1 MPETFPPSAPV
12 PAPAV
17 ATPQQTPDLWAVV
30 APACAAASV
39 GTLAAML
46 GAVRQINPELLF
58 RWDLLS
64 AGAGVFGAVSAW
76 SIGRGFWRLGR
87 DELTGRERSRLRWQ
101 ALGGLAGLGLLVLI
115 SFAIAAGGLPDERR
129 RDMIAGGIMAAG
141 VIGAVGWTV
150 WRLARLF
157 GGSSEAGESEES

>member
-1 MPETFPPSAPV
+1 
-12 PAPAV
+12 
-17 ATPQQTPDLWAVV
+17 
-30 APACAAASV
+30 
-39 GTLAAML
+39 
-46 GAVRQINPELLF
+46 
-58 RWDLLS
+58 
-64 AGAGVFGAVSAW
+64 
-76 SIGRGFWRLGR
+76 
-87 DELTGRERSRLRWQ
+87 
-101 ALGGLAGLGLLVLI
+101 LAGLGLLVLI

>member
-1 MPETFPPSAPV
+1 MTLLAPAPHPIVSAP
-12 PAPAV
+12 
-17 ATPQQTPDLWAVV
+17 QKSPDLWAVV

-46 GAVRQINPELLF
+46 GAVRQINPELHF

-64 AGAGVFGAVSAW
+64 AGAGLFGAASAW
-76 SIGRGFWRLGR
+76 AIGRGFWRLGR
-87 DELTGRERSRLRWQ
+87 DELSGRDRRRLRWQ

-115 SFAIAAGGLPDERR
+115 GFALAAGGLPDGRR

-141 VIGAVGWTV
+141 VIGAVGWTL

-157 GGSSEAGESEES
+157 GGTGDNQESEES

>member
-1 MPETFPPSAPV
+1 MA
-12 PAPAV
+12 A
-17 ATPQQTPDLWAVV
+17 PQQTPDLWAVV

-76 SIGRGFWRLGR
+76 LIGRSFWRLGR
-87 DELTGRERSRLRWQ
+87 DELTGLERNRLRWQ

-115 SFAIAAGGLPDERR
+115 GFAIAAGGLPDERR

-141 VIGAVGWTV
+141 VIGAVGWTL

-157 GGSSEAGESEES
+157 GGSGEPGGPEES